1 MLAPSPAPGLLGQ
14 AHLDPRRRGL
24 LALAASR
31 DADDRA
37 HADAWRRR
45 VLRQQWR
52 RHRGEEEARERY
64 REGLIG
70 AFAAGDAEGLL
81 PGAARGSSAGGAG
94 FDLGNIGRGI
104 GERAGDLGGGLLGAV
119 NAAAGYLERRLPLGG
134 IDLERGLYGPGAPP
148 ARNLGRVAARRLKDL
163 DLGYAP
169 GTTWEEVKRSPASR
183 AIAFAVEQG
192 LVSLPDMAAALASL
206 PAYVLAR
213 TGELA
218 DARAEADL
226 RKDATVGDLVA
237 ALPGAAASALL
248 ERLGARRILGIG
260 DALGSRSVRGVAGA
274 AGRGSAVEGGT
285 ETGQEGIEHLTSRLG
300 TATGMDAHEMA
311 DAMMAGGVAGAIFGG
326 GVRAA
331 TATGEALLGRPRARK
346 AGAGTRAAPSVAP
359 PPASAE
365 PRRTQ
370 VPVGAPGRGKP
381 TPPSVAENIKWGR
394 IAMER
399 AIASKADQARAMYRP
414 ELQVFDDPDT
424 GWIDFVW
431 STPKGGGGIG
441 HLIER
446 RAAES
451 IDGRAF
457 ARKLPEIV
465 AEGQVGPWYV
475 LAHDPTPRRNIV
487 APEGTAVISPVL
499 DRARLNWVVT
509 GFPGQR
515 LLPAQATTVSQEEAE
530 GALSDELGRRGTAPH
545 QPTPFTAMPAHGE
558 GGAESGRTLFQPS
571 SDVNGKPKVGPRSA

>member
-1 MLAPSPAPGLLGQ
+1 M
-14 AHLDPRRRGL
+14 
-24 LALAASR
+24 
-31 DADDRA
+31 
-37 HADAWRRR
+37 
-45 VLRQQWR
+45 
-52 RHRGEEEARERY
+52 
-64 REGLIG
+64 
-70 AFAAGDAEGLL
+70 
-81 PGAARGSSAGGAG
+81 
-94 FDLGNIGRGI
+94 
-104 GERAGDLGGGLLGAV
+104 
-119 NAAAGYLERRLPLGG
+119 
-134 IDLERGLYGPGAPP
+134 
-148 ARNLGRVAARRLKDL
+148 
-163 DLGYAP
+163 
-169 GTTWEEVKRSPASR
+169 KRSPASR

-192 LVSLPDMAAALASL
+192 LVSLPDMALALASL

-218 DARAEADL
+218 GARAEADL

-260 DALGSRSVRGVAGA
+260 DALGSRSLRGIAGA

-285 ETGQEGIEHLTSRLG
+285 EMGQAGIEHLTSRLG
-300 TATGMDAHEMA
+300 TATGVAPHEMA
-311 DAMMAGGVAGAIFGG
+311 DAMMAGGAAGAIFGG
-326 GVRAA
+326 GVRGA
-331 TATGEALLGRPRARK
+331 TATVSAR
-346 AGAGTRAAPSVAP
+346 
-359 PPASAE
+359 
-365 PRRTQ
+365 
-370 VPVGAPGRGKP
+370 GRGKP
-381 TPPSVAENIKWGR
+381 TPPSVAENIKRGR

-487 APEGTAVISPVL
+487 APEGTTVISPVL

-571 SDVNGKPKVGPRSA
+571 SDVNGKPKVGPRSG